1 MSVDLQEIR
10 MQLLD
15 LKILRI
21 LLIKEKLLEIYSKRK
36 EKEKMVFKNSS
47 INKEEAATK
56 LLEKF
61 LKSSN
66 KKNDLI

>member
-1 MSVDLQEIR
+1 

>member
-1 MSVDLQEIR
+1 

-66 KKNDLI
+66 KKKWFYIM